1 MIIPKAYL
9 KYSPLTLLVI
19 STDVKKRH
27 ITNKALQ
34 LKLWNLKNEEFFEK
48 NENELKELKKTAV
61 AQLLS
66 TTPVREK
73 VVNNLSVISTVGSER
88 GKLRYISQRIPLEG
102 AQCLSAIL
110 KEEQ

>member
-1 MIIPKAYL
+1 
-9 KYSPLTLLVI
+9 
-19 STDVKKRH
+19 
-27 ITNKALQ
+27 
-34 LKLWNLKNEEFFEK
+34 
-48 NENELKELKKTAV
+48 LKKTAV

-88 GKLRYISQRIPLEG
+88 GKLHYISQRIPLEG